1 MPYSRGDQ
9 GFFRRALGAVEGLR
23 LGLVWLLGEW
33 EEDERGDRWINQSLS
48 PLTLGSW
55 GEDRVLHRFE
65 VEAFTGRG
73 TRLAVKARA
82 LASSCQASHLI

>member
-33 EEDERGDRWINQSLS
+33 EEDERGMGRTSLWAAEHRKS
-48 PLTLGSW
+48 LLG
-55 GEDRVLHRFE
+55 GEE
-65 VEAFTGRG
+65 KIKGRQNFNFNESKG
-73 TRLAVKARA
+73 GL
-82 LASSCQASHLI
+82 LIQGNRIKTE